1 MIFPS
6 GLFSRAGVSVND
18 ILYIVIIQTIKSLQ
32 VENIKLAIYLIFVTF
47 LSNHI
52 SFGILIENSKKRNL
66 KI

>member
-6 GLFSRAGVSVND
+6 GLFRRAGGSVND